1 MLRSLLSASVVAVSL
16 SGTVVAEVSDERGIE
31 EVVVTAGS
39 SIQER
44 LGAAGSGTV
53 LTAKEIQQVG
63 ATHASEALN
72 RVAGVW
78 VNRGSGQEHLTA
90 VRSAVLTGYGACGE
104 FSYLQDGIPIR
115 PHGFCN
121 INNLFELNTEQAA
134 AIEVWRGPASAVL
147 GGNALHGAIN
157 VITPIPEQ
165 SLIAL
170 EAGPYEFGRVAWQGG
185 TDLGGHKVGAA
196 FVGANSGGYRDD
208 SGYGQQKLSL
218 SQMAEVSGWAV
229 RSHLTAT
236 LLNQET
242 GGYVRGE
249 EAYKDAD
256 LRTSNPNPEAYRD
269 AWSLRANSELS
280 RGAWTIKPYA
290 RRSQMQFLQ
299 HFLPGQPLE
308 ENEQSSLGLIV
319 DHSSSN
325 GTTQLNLGGQIE
337 LMSGHLREFQDQA
350 TTGSAF
356 LVATR
361 PAGLHYDYDVTST
374 LFAGFYNLEHSLS
387 ANTRLVHSLRAE
399 ILSYDYTN
407 NHLVGNTKDDGT
419 ACGFGG
425 CLYTRPASRED
436 DFTNLGVRFGIER
449 DVQMGLVYASV
460 SSGFRPPQVTELY
473 RLRGGQTIADLDSER
488 LSAVEVGLRNQLL
501 AVAVFAENTRNYLFR
516 DSDAYNVS
524 DGRTRSRGLEVSLN
538 HTSGAHTFALA
549 GTYARHKYAFDRNA
563 DGRETISNGNDMD
576 SAPKWFG
583 QASWATQLAPTL
595 HHEFELIS
603 VGSYYLNA
611 ANTAKYDGHT
621 VLNWRA
627 QWQPRPELE
636 WSLRVMNL
644 LDEEYADRADFAF
657 GSYRYFPAMPRQ
669 IYLGVRL
676 ALD

>member
-1 MLRSLLSASVVAVSL
+1 M
-16 SGTVVAEVSDERGIE
+16 
-31 EVVVTAGS
+31 
-39 SIQER
+39 
-44 LGAAGSGTV
+44 
-53 LTAKEIQQVG
+53 
-63 ATHASEALN
+63 
-72 RVAGVW
+72 
-78 VNRGSGQEHLTA
+78 
-90 VRSAVLTGYGACGE
+90 
-104 FSYLQDGIPIR
+104 
-115 PHGFCN
+115 
-121 INNLFELNTEQAA
+121 
-134 AIEVWRGPASAVL
+134 
-147 GGNALHGAIN
+147 
-157 VITPIPEQ
+157 
-165 SLIAL
+165 
-170 EAGPYEFGRVAWQGG
+170 
-185 TDLGGHKVGAA
+185 
-196 FVGANSGGYRDD
+196 
-208 SGYGQQKLSL
+208 
-218 SQMAEVSGWAV
+218 
-229 RSHLTAT
+229 
-236 LLNQET
+236 LNQET

-269 AWSLRANSELS
+269 AWSLRVNSEFS
-280 RGAWTIKPYA
+280 RDAWTIKPYA

-308 ENEQSSLGLIV
+308 ENEQSSFGVII
-319 DHSSSN
+319 DHASDN

-387 ANTRLVHSLRAE
+387 ASTRLVHSLRAE

-425 CLYTRPASRED
+425 CLYTRPASRKD
-436 DFTNLGVRFGIER
+436 DFTNLGARFGVER
-449 DVQMGLVYASV
+449 DTQMGLVYATV

-488 LSAVEVGLRNQLL
+488 LSALEVGMRNNML
-501 AVAVFAENTRNYLFR
+501 AVAAFAENTRNFLFR
-516 DSDAYNVS
+516 DSEAYNVS
-524 DGRTRSRGLEVSLN
+524 DGRTRSRGIEVSFN

-549 GTYARHKYAFDRNA
+549 GTYARHKYAFDRA
-563 DGRETISNGNDMD
+563 LAGRETISNGNDMD
-576 SAPKWFG
+576 SAPRWFG
-583 QASWATQLAPTL
+583 QASWGAQLAPTPD
-595 HHEFELIS
+595 HEFELIS
-603 VGSYYLNA
+603 VGSYYVNA

-627 QWQPRPELE
+627 QWQPRPELQ
-636 WSLRVMNL
+636 WSLRVMNV

>member
-1 MLRSLLSASVVAVSL
+1 MLRILLSASVVAVSL
-16 SGTVVAEVSDERGIE
+16 AGTSVAEVSDERGIE

-53 LTAKEIQQVG
+53 LTAKEIQQIG

-90 VRSAVLTGYGACGE
+90 VRSAVMTGSGACGE

-157 VITPIPEQ
+157 VITPIPDQ

-170 EAGPYEFGRVAWQGG
+170 EAGPDEFGRVAWQGG

-196 FVGANSGGYRDD
+196 FVGANFGGYRDD

-218 SQMAEVSGWAV
+218 SQLADVSGWAV

-242 GGYVRGE
+242 GGYVRGQ

-269 AWSLRANSELS
+269 AWSLRVNSEFS
-280 RGAWTIKPYA
+280 RDAWTIKPYA

-308 ENEQSSLGLIV
+308 ENEQSSLGVII
-319 DHSSSN
+319 DHASDN

-387 ANTRLVHSLRAE
+387 ASTRLVHSLRAE

-425 CLYTRPASRED
+425 CLYTRPASRKD
-436 DFTNLGVRFGIER
+436 DFTNLGARFGVER
-449 DVQMGLVYASV
+449 DTQMGLVYATV

-488 LSAVEVGLRNQLL
+488 LSALEVGMRNNML
-501 AVAVFAENTRNYLFR
+501 AVAAFAENTRNFLFR
-516 DSDAYNVS
+516 DSEAYNVS
-524 DGRTRSRGLEVSLN
+524 DGRTRSRGIEVSFN

-549 GTYARHKYAFDRNA
+549 GTYARHKYAFDRA
-563 DGRETISNGNDMD
+563 LAGRETISNGNDMD
-576 SAPKWFG
+576 SAPRWFG
-583 QASWATQLAPTL
+583 QASWGAQLAPTL
-595 HHEFELIS
+595 DHEFELIS
-603 VGSYYLNA
+603 VGSYYVNA

-627 QWQPRPELE
+627 QWQPRPELQ
-636 WSLRVMNL
+636 WSLRVMNV